1 MGLTLRLLHT
11 HSEFT
16 NQLVQQLF
24 LGNVLAS
31 GLPLP
36 SGPLQL
42 WALGTRSSSFSLH
55 CFHPGWVR
63 GRSISKKELT
73 PAPALL
79 ISRSVEPW
87 SGYLIALL

>member
-1 MGLTLRLLHT
+1 MGLTWRLLHSP
-11 HSEFT
+11 SEFT
-16 NQLVQQLF
+16 NQRVQQLF
-24 LGNVLAS
+24 LGNVLAP

-42 WALGTRSSSFSLH
+42 WALGTRPSSFSLH
-55 CFHPGWVR
+55 CFHPGWAR
-63 GRSISKKELT
+63 GWSISKELI